1 MGVRDPE
8 KTVDHVVDQL
18 RAGFGSSTGR
28 KCDTCK
34 ALEVSTPWFGTRR
47 SKVQIL
53 SPDHS
58 QNASRLGR
66 SPISKRARG
75 QSRLCSAGLRSIP
88 AVSSKGQGH
97 AAEGRGRGAMEPVRQ
112 GARLQ
117 ETGTL
122 EGGSY

>member
-1 MGVRDPE
+1 MGVRDAE

-53 SPDHS
+53 SP
-58 QNASRLGR
+58 RPL
-66 SPISKRARG
+66 PKC
-75 QSRLCSAGLRSIP
+75 L
-88 AVSSKGQGH
+88 
-97 AAEGRGRGAMEPVRQ
+97 PVRPIPD
-112 GARLQ
+112 L
-117 ETGTL
+117 
-122 EGGSY
+122 